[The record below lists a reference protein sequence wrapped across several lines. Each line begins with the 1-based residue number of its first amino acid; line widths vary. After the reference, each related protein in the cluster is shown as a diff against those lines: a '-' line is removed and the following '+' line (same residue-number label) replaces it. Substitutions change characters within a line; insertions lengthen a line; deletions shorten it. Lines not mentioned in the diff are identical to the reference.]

1 MSAATQ
7 PGTVVEVQGGELAR
21 NTDWKGA
28 FVIGL
33 AGTILV
39 TGIVPASVQGL
50 GAASIPLIAVLT
62 GMGVVLCLMLAELAA
77 MMPHRTGGLPSYAY
91 ETFKPLGK
99 RTAAHAGGLSA
110 WAYWLGWFPVAPI
123 NMILAAAYIVGLFH
137 LPAGHQLQIFGSV
150 GSPVGTT
157 TLLIAIAGIVGMF
170 IPCYLGIKFGAR
182 FAAVMGI
189 VSMVPLTL
197 FILLPLGHPSA
208 FHWANISGFHLA
220 KGVHGSLPLFA
231 AWAFV
236 MTWSVL
242 AMEAAACYIGECRNP
257 ARDAKISLSV
267 EGGYGFFVFVFT
279 AVVIVG
285 VIGATANVDPL
296 TVYTQVVAVIFG
308 SSAGVIQWL
317 IGVPLIIAL
326 TLSVLNA
333 IAGSARSL
341 YQVAHDGM
349 LPRWFAKANKHGTPA
364 RAMLFNTV
372 ASIIVLFFGSPVRI
386 YVFSNMGY
394 LASIAVALF
403 GYFLYRQYRPDLPRP
418 VRLPTFAKWVALA
431 IAIIFTFIWAY
442 GGWHSPALVV
452 GESSE
457 RLFFLGLAILLA
469 YLPLYWWRV
478 ITDRRLLRAGTAA
491 ATPATVAAAPTGD
504 EAEVIA

>member
-1 MSAATQ
+1 
-7 PGTVVEVQGGELAR
+7 
-21 NTDWKGA
+21 
-28 FVIGL
+28 
-33 AGTILV
+33 
-39 TGIVPASVQGL
+39 VPASVQGL

-123 NMILAAAYIVGLFH
+123 NMILAAAYVVGLFH
-137 LPAGHQLQIFGSV
+137 LPAGHQLQVFGSV
-150 GSPVGTT
+150 GSPVSTT

-170 IPCYLGIKFGAR
+170 VPCYFGIRFGAR

-189 VSMVPLTL
+189 VSMIPLTL
-197 FILLPLGHPSA
+197 FVLLPLAHPST
-208 FHWANISGFHLA
+208 FHFANLSGFHLA

-257 ARDAKISLSV
+257 ARDAKIALSV
-267 EGGYGFFVFVFT
+267 EGGYGFFIFVFT

-296 TVYTQVVAVIFG
+296 TVYTQVIAVVFG
-308 SSAGVIQWL
+308 SGAGVIQWL

-341 YQVAHDGM
+341 YQVAQDGM
-349 LPRWFAKANKHGTPA
+349 LPRWFAKVNKHGTPA
-364 RAMLFNTV
+364 RAMAFNTA

-394 LASIAVALF
+394 LASIAIALF
-403 GYFLYRQYRPDLPRP
+403 GYFLYRQYRPELPRP
-418 VRLPTFAKWVALA
+418 VRLPTAAKWVALGMA
-431 IAIIFTFIWAY
+431 VAFTFIWAY

-457 RLFFLGLAILLA
+457 RLFFLGLVILLA

-478 ITDRRLLRAGTAA
+478 AGDRRLLRGGATAGSEDG
-491 ATPATVAAAPTGD
+491 PEPF
-504 EAEVIA
+504 EAEVVA

>member
-1 MSAATQ
+1 MSEIATSPAAQ
-7 PGTVVEVQGGELAR
+7 LDVGTGELAR

-28 FVIGL
+28 FAIGL

-39 TGIVPASVQGL
+39 TGIDPAAVQGL
-50 GAASIPLIAVLT
+50 GAAAIPLIAVLT
-62 GMGVVLCLMLAELAA
+62 AMGVVLCLMLAELAA

-91 ETFKPLGK
+91 ETFKPLGP

-123 NMILAAAYIVGLFH
+123 NMILAAAYIVELFH
-137 LPAGHQLQIFGSV
+137 LPAGHQLQVFGSI
-150 GSPVGTT
+150 GSPVGLT
-157 TLLIAIAGIVGMF
+157 TLIVAVVGIVGMF
-170 IPCYLGIKFGAR
+170 VPCYLGIKFGAR

-189 VSMVPLTL
+189 ASMVPLTL
-197 FILLPLGHPSA
+197 FILLPVAHPSK
-208 FHWANISGFHLA
+208 FHLSYISGFHLPH
-220 KGVHGSLPLFA
+220 GVHGSFALFV

-242 AMEAAACYIGECRNP
+242 AMEAAACYIGECREP
-257 ARDAKISLSV
+257 TRDAKIAMSL
-267 EGGYGFFVFVFT
+267 EGGYGLFTFVMT

-296 TVYTQVVAVIFG
+296 TVYTQVVSTLFG
-308 SSAGVIQWL
+308 SHAQVVQYALGI
-317 IGVPLIIAL
+317 PLVIAL
-326 TLSVLNA
+326 ALSVLNA

-349 LPRWFAKANKHGTPA
+349 LPRWFMKVNRHGTPA
-364 RAMLFNTV
+364 RAMAFNAV
-372 ASIIVLFFGSPVRI
+372 ASIVVLFFGSPVRI

-394 LASIAVALF
+394 LSSIAVALF
-403 GYFLYRQYRPDLPRP
+403 GYFLHRHFRPDLPRP
-418 VRLPTFAKWVALA
+418 VRLPTWSKWVALS

-442 GGWHSPALVV
+442 GGWQSPRLVV

-457 RLFFLGLAILLA
+457 RLFFLGLAVLLA

-478 ITDRRLLRAGTAA
+478 YTDRKLGR
-491 ATPATVAAAPTGD
+491 TVAEESVSVEVPELAA
-504 EAEVIA
+504 EA